1 MEILLIVVSILF
13 ILYFIL
19 IFNIFTK
26 KKNAINNAKSLIE
39 IYLTQRFDL
48 IPNLQQ
54 CTKKYM
60 KYESET
66 LENLTKLRVKY
77 INEKTLKN
85 GGILN
90 DEINNTVIILENYP
104 ELKASEQFMNLQK
117 NLTRIENQLQAARRI
132 YNQEVEKYNHYDYV
146 VENTTREHLYQEG
159 LKIIEKESEVEVL

>member
-26 KKNAINNAKSLIE
+26 QKNAINNAKSLIE

-132 YNQEVEKYNHYDYV
+132 YNQEVEKYNNIIMIFPNNIV
-146 VENTTREHLYQEG
+146 AKIFN
-159 LKIIEKESEVEVL
+159 LKKEEFFKKGE

>member
-26 KKNAINNAKSLIE
+26 QKNAINNAKSLIE

-104 ELKASEQFMNLQK
+104 ELKASVQFMKLQK

-132 YNQEVEKYNHYDYV
+132 YNQEVEKYNNIIMIFPNNIV
-146 VENTTREHLYQEG
+146 AKIFN
-159 LKIIEKESEVEVL
+159 LKKEEFFKKGE

>member
-1 MEILLIVVSILF
+1 
-13 ILYFIL
+13 
-19 IFNIFTK
+19 
-26 KKNAINNAKSLIE
+26 
-39 IYLTQRFDL
+39 
-48 IPNLQQ
+48 
-54 CTKKYM
+54 M

-132 YNQEVEKYNHYDYV
+132 YNQEVEKYNNIIMIFPNNIV
-146 VENTTREHLYQEG
+146 AKIFN
-159 LKIIEKESEVEVL
+159 LKKEEFFKKGE

>member
-1 MEILLIVVSILF
+1 MGILLIVVSILF

-26 KKNAINNAKSLIE
+26 QKNAINNAKSLIE

-132 YNQEVEKYNHYDYV
+132 YNQEVEKYNNIIMIFPNNIV
-146 VENTTREHLYQEG
+146 AKIFN
-159 LKIIEKESEVEVL
+159 LKKEEFFKKGE

>member
-26 KKNAINNAKSLIE
+26 QKNAINNAKSLIE

-132 YNQEVEKYNHYDYV
+132 YNQEVEKYN
-146 VENTTREHLYQEG
+146 NTIMIFPNNIVAKIFN
-159 LKIIEKESEVEVL
+159 LKKEEFFKKGE

>member
-1 MEILLIVVSILF
+1 MEILLIVVSILL
-13 ILYFIL
+13 IIYFIL

-26 KKNAINNAKSLIE
+26 QKNAINNAKSLIE

-132 YNQEVEKYNHYDYV
+132 YNQEVEKYNNIIMIFPNNIV
-146 VENTTREHLYQEG
+146 AKIFN
-159 LKIIEKESEVEVL
+159 LKKEEFFKKGE